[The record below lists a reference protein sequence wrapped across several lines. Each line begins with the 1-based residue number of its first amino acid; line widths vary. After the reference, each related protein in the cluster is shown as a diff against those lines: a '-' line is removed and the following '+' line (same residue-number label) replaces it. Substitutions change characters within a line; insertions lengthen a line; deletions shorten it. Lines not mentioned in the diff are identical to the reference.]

1 MNVNNNHHNKSIAI
15 ILPIYKGDKAEYIS
29 LSINSLLEQTYRNIT
44 IFIGVDGPI
53 SQELKD
59 TLEKIKD
66 NRIRLTY
73 FEKNRGLATVL
84 NDLISIANKEGVDY
98 LARMDADD
106 VSLPDRIFKQVSF
119 LESNKEIDVV
129 GGSID
134 EIDEKGKRRNKTI
147 IYPQTPIECKKFFSK
162 RNPHAHPTVMFR
174 WSFFD
179 KIGHGYRPEYR
190 QNQDTML
197 WYDGMMA
204 GTKHANIPD
213 IVLNFRMTESL
224 FKKRRNG
231 WSFAMKQFKDR
242 LRINKDLKYGI
253 GADLF
258 GFAMFC
264 ILIAPTSIRKIA
276 YRLFR

>member
-1 MNVNNNHHNKSIAI
+1 MSKIAVLLPVYKNDKPDYLNLAIKSI
-15 ILPIYKGDKAEYIS
+15 L
-29 LSINSLLEQTYRNIT
+29 NQTYSD
-44 IFIGVDGPI
+44 FKLLIGVDGPI
-53 SQELKD
+53 ESNL
-59 TLEKIKD
+59 D
-66 NRIRLTY
+66 NILSKYQDESRLDIIR
-73 FEKNRGLATVL
+73 FEQNRGLAIVL
-84 NDLISIANKEGVDY
+84 NDLLDIARNIDVDF

-106 VSLPDRIFKQVSF
+106 IAIDTRFEKQIKY
-119 LESNKEIDVV
+119 LETHEEIDIV
-129 GGSID
+129 GGAIS
-134 EIDEKGKRRNKTI
+134 EIDEMGNSRNKII
-147 IYPQTPIECKKFFSK
+147 IYPKTSEECRKFFSH
-162 RNPHAHPTVMFR
+162 RNPHAHPAVMFR

-264 ILIAPTSIRKIA
+264 ILISPPRIKKLAYKI
-276 YRLFR
+276 FR